1 MSKNYPLKKFSSMYL
16 NLRLTTRALYLSY
29 CSQPFQL
36 RRWVIV
42 TFFLLLL
49 CHFWIVVAIGRLL
62 DHILYPDFHRQ
73 EIRQPIFIIAPP
85 RSGTTFLQRL
95 LAKNR
100 DIFAPVLMYQT
111 IFPSITIQKLIHS
124 VAQASRQKG
133 HLLFDITSWV
143 ERHCFG
149 GWDGMHKMRFTQPEE
164 DDGFFV
170 YTFVTEAIYLLF
182 PFVRTLWGAG
192 FADDLPLSQQKR
204 LMKYYRSCLQRHL
217 YLNGPDKILLSKAT
231 QFSGSILCLQRE
243 FPDARIINIL
253 RNPRE
258 SIPSHISVFST
269 VWQWIDPSLRKNGP
283 ESREYAELAAAWYL
297 HLEKFSISAQP
308 ERYYRILYPDL
319 VQETERSIQS
329 IYRRFDLPLSVK
341 AKRQIRSDA
350 RLAVDYK
357 SSHLYTM
364 AEYGLSP
371 EWLRRE
377 LGGLMKRHRF
387 SASIPA
393 RPSPRHPLR
402 KTRSI
407 PE

>member
-1 MSKNYPLKKFSSMYL
+1 MYL
-16 NLRLTTRALYLSY
+16 NLGITAKALYLSY
-29 CSQPFQL
+29 LGSPFQL

-42 TFFLLLL
+42 TFFLFLL
-49 CHFWIVVAIGRLL
+49 CFFWIVVAVGRLL
-62 DHILYPDFHRQ
+62 DHILYPNFRRQ
-73 EIRQPIFIIAPP
+73 EIRQPIFIVAPP
-85 RSGTTFLQRL
+85 RSGTTFLQRM

-133 HLLFDITSWV
+133 HLLSDITSWV

-182 PFVRTLWGAG
+182 PFVRALWGAG
-192 FADDLPLSQQKR
+192 FADDLPLRQQKK

-217 YLNGPDKILLSKAT
+217 YLNGPGKVLLSKAT

-269 VWQWIDPSLRKNGP
+269 VWQWIDPCLRKDGP

-297 HLEKFSISAQP
+297 HLEKFAISARP

-319 VQETERSIQS
+319 VQNTERSIQS
-329 IYRRFDLPLSVK
+329 IYRRFGLPLS
-341 AKRQIRSDA
+341 AQAQRQIRSDA
-350 RLAVDYK
+350 RIAVDYK

-387 SASIPA
+387 SASIPP
-393 RPSPRHPLR
+393 RPYRRHPLR
-402 KTRSI
+402 KTRFI

>member
-1 MSKNYPLKKFSSMYL
+1 MYL
-16 NLRLTTRALYLSY
+16 NLGITAKALYLSY
-29 CSQPFQL
+29 LGSPFQL

-42 TFFLLLL
+42 SFFLCLL
-49 CHFWIVVAIGRLL
+49 CFFWIVVAIGRFL
-62 DHILYPDFHRQ
+62 DHILYPDFRRQ
-73 EIRQPIFIIAPP
+73 EIRQPIFIVAPP

-95 LAKNR
+95 LAQDR
-100 DIFAPVLMYQT
+100 DTFAPVLMYQT

-133 HLLFDITSWV
+133 HLLSDIFSWI

-164 DDGFFV
+164 EAGFFV

-182 PFVRTLWGAG
+182 PFVRALWGAG
-192 FADDLPLSQQKR
+192 FADALPLRQQKK

-217 YLNGPDKILLSKAT
+217 YLNGPNKVLLSKAT

-258 SIPSHISVFST
+258 SIPSHISVFFT
-269 VWQWIDPSLRKNGP
+269 VWQWIDPSIQKSGP
-283 ESREYAELAAAWYL
+283 ESREYAELAAAWFL
-297 HLEKFSISAQP
+297 HLEKFDISARP

-319 VQETERSIQS
+319 VQNTERSIQS
-329 IYRRFDLPLSVK
+329 IYRRFNLPLSAQ
-341 AKRQIRSDA
+341 AKRQIQSDA

-371 EWLRRE
+371 QWLRRE
-377 LGGLMKRHRF
+377 LGGLMKRYRF
-387 SASIPA
+387 PASISP
-393 RPSPRHPLR
+393 RSSPRHPLR

-407 PE
+407 PK